1 MVAAEASG
9 LRERTS
15 SAVIDVVDDAAN
27 WCKEYSGLSA
37 AQPSSVSETLESAA
51 DWQDAGI
58 LSEAKP
64 WPAALS
70 AGGTV
75 LGLSL
80 LLGALPLLLPLAL
93 ALTVCEALRDVLGI
107 NDRTVAFEDE
117 GEGKDDE
124 VTLVLPGTCAYVFWQ
139 LGMVQYISE
148 RFDTRGVKLA
158 GVSSGAIGAVL
169 LLALEEAAARPGPG
183 AASSKVR
190 RRAQEVFKLVE
201 RASSPVVKH
210 PLGFLLRLGS
220 VLDKV
225 AAEVIPEKCPE
236 GNRVRVGV
244 RRVAGGLVPALVPG
258 VVTGFKNREDLK
270 EAVLASSTVWLIVR
284 PWPCRYLA
292 CKKWVLC
299 RWREP
304 FLVLLPGRVLAASA
318 EGPCQTHGASA
329 HAFWR
334 PGPHLCHVEL
344 WSDEKTLVIARATHL
359 GDADCWRTF
368 TFTVCSTGVWLVPSG
383 AVVPRLRSHTRS

>member
-1 MVAAEASG
+1 
-9 LRERTS
+9 
-15 SAVIDVVDDAAN
+15 
-27 WCKEYSGLSA
+27 
-37 AQPSSVSETLESAA
+37 
-51 DWQDAGI
+51 
-58 LSEAKP
+58 
-64 WPAALS
+64 
-70 AGGTV
+70 
-75 LGLSL
+75 
-80 LLGALPLLLPLAL
+80 
-93 ALTVCEALRDVLGI
+93 
-107 NDRTVAFEDE
+107 
-117 GEGKDDE
+117 
-124 VTLVLPGTCAYVFWQ
+124 
-139 LGMVQYISE
+139 MVQYISE

-292 CKKWVLC
+292 CKKWFCADGVN
-299 RWREP
+299 P
-304 FLVLLPGRVLAASA
+304 FSFYCLVEYLLHLRKGLAKRTAPRHTHSGGLDLIYAMWNCGVMKRLLSSRGRHIWVTPTVGGRLDLRYALRVSGWFLA
-318 EGPCQTHGASA
+318 EQWCQGYA
-329 HAFWR
+329 
-334 PGPHLCHVEL
+334 
-344 WSDEKTLVIARATHL
+344 
-359 GDADCWRTF
+359 
-368 TFTVCSTGVWLVPSG
+368 
-383 AVVPRLRSHTRS
+383 HTRDLDAQGYWKYLNRRPKAA